1 MERKPALLTIENLQ
15 VVFGQ
20 GARAFRAVD
29 SVSLNVAAGE
39 VLAVVGES
47 GSGKSVSMMALMGLL
62 PDTATIQ
69 AEKMMFDG
77 KDMLKLSA
85 REKRKIIGK
94 DISMIFQDAM
104 SSLNPSFTIEMQI
117 TEVLKT
123 HLGLKGAAA
132 KARAVELLELVEIPD
147 AKGRLKSYPH
157 QLSGGMSQ
165 RVMIA
170 MALACEPKLLI
181 ADEPTTA
188 LDVTVQAQIMDLLHR
203 LQQER
208 EMAMILITHDLGLV
222 AQHAKDVVVMYAG
235 QVVESSSVP
244 HIFEA
249 PAHPYTEALLQS
261 IPEFGEGG
269 RRLRSLPGVVP
280 SQYDRPA
287 GCLLSPRCPYA
298 REACQQPPAMRDSR
312 FGKVRCIAGSLDEL
326 RAKGAA

>member
-1 MERKPALLTIENLQ
+1 
-15 VVFGQ
+15 
-20 GARAFRAVD
+20 
-29 SVSLNVAAGE
+29 
-39 VLAVVGES
+39 
-47 GSGKSVSMMALMGLL
+47 
-62 PDTATIQ
+62 
-69 AEKMMFDG
+69 MMFDG

-147 AKGRLKSYPH
+147 ANGRLKSYPH

-244 HIFEA
+244 QIFEA

-261 IPEFGEGG
+261 IPEFSQGG